1 MRRRHLLAAL
11 PLIAVP
17 RLALAQGSTV
27 PANWPERPVSLVVP
41 FTPGGSTDIAARII
55 AERLAPRLGPNAR
68 LVIENR
74 AGAGGN
80 LGSRIVAQAAPDG
93 YTLALNASSPLVINQ
108 FLYRDLG
115 YDPATAF
122 APISILTT
130 GPLLVVTNPRLPFA
144 TIGDL
149 VAEAKRR
156 PGALNYASAGN
167 GTVPHLATE
176 MFLREAGIQM
186 TNVTYRQTPDA
197 TQSVMRGD
205 TAVFFDSPQS
215 IQHVRAGL
223 LKALAV
229 TTPRRFGAFP
239 EVPTMAESGGPAISV
254 EAWYGL
260 LAPAGTPAPIIARL
274 HDVFATALKRPEVAG
289 RIATLGFET
298 VGNTP
303 ADFAR
308 FLAAEPPKW
317 RDVIRA
323 ADVRLE

>member
-1 MRRRHLLAAL
+1 MLTRRHL
-11 PLIAVP
+11 P
-17 RLALAQGSTV
+17 ALAGMLAPLGINLPGIARAQG
-27 PANWPERPVSLVVP
+27 NWPDRPIRVVVP
-41 FTPGGSTDIAARII
+41 FGAGGPTDVVARLLAEPVGAA
-55 AERLAPRLGPNAR
+55 LGQP

-122 APISILTT
+122 APISMLTT

-144 TIGDL
+144 TIADL

-156 PGALNYASAGN
+156 PGALNYATAGN

-274 HDVFATALKRPEVAG
+274 HDVFATAIKRPEVAS

-303 ADFAR
+303 AEFAR

>member
-1 MRRRHLLAAL
+1 MSPPMRRRAL
-11 PLIAVP
+11 PLLLAGLAAPGIA
-17 RLALAQGSTV
+17 RAQPG
-27 PANWPERPVSLVVP
+27 WPERPIRIIVP
-41 FTPGGSTDIAARII
+41 FGAGGPTDVVARLLAEPVGAA
-55 AERLAPRLGPNAR
+55 LGQP

-80 LGSRIVAQAAPDG
+80 LGSRLVAQAAPDG
-93 YTLALNASSPLVINQ
+93 HTLALNASSPLVINQ

-122 APISILTT
+122 APITMLTT
-130 GPLLVVTNPRLPFA
+130 GPLLVVTNPRLPFQ

-149 VAEAKRR
+149 LAEARRR
-156 PGALNYASAGN
+156 PLALNYATAGN

-176 MFLREAGIQM
+176 MVMRAAGVAL
-186 TNVTYRQTPDA
+186 TNITYRQTPDA

-215 IQHVRAGL
+215 IQHVRAGTL
-223 LKALAV
+223 RALAV

-239 EVPTMAESGGPAISV
+239 EVPTMAESGGPDISV

-260 LAPAGTPAPIIARL
+260 LAPAGTPAPVIARL
-274 HDVFATALKRPEVAG
+274 HEVFAAALRRPEVAT
-289 RIATLGFET
+289 RIASLGFET

-303 ADFAR
+303 AEFGR
-308 FLAAEPPKW
+308 FLAAEPAKW
-317 RDVIRA
+317 REVIEA
-323 ADVRLE
+323 AQIRIE